1 MDVHKRTEAPILEN
15 RSLEVSGNEHHKNTT
30 KNTINPV
37 FDTKLFNKK
46 EILND
51 AKNLAKQSNNGLFI
65 SKSANDWMKEALAE
79 PVPEKL
85 FSELWL
91 EGEVCIL
98 YASSNVGKSILAVQI
113 ADSITKDI
121 PISGFKLE
129 AKKQA
134 VLYCDFELSKKQFQ
148 LRYTG
153 EFDDPYF
160 WDDSFKRI
168 ELNSDF
174 ENPGNIP
181 YEDFLNDS
189 IEKEII
195 NQGYKVIIIDNL
207 TYIKNNTEKAK
218 DALPLMQKLKSL
230 KNKYN
235 LSILIL
241 AHTPKRDETRPITM
255 NDLAGS
261 SHLMNFIDT
270 SFAIGRSSTDK
281 NVRYI
286 KQIKARSTEVIYDAE
301 NIITCMIEK
310 QSNFLQFVF
319 IGFGSEFQHLKQVTE
334 NEKDKRI
341 SEAINLKK
349 QGFLNIEIARKF
361 SVSEGAV
368 RKWLKKSIENEAPY

>member
-1 MDVHKRTEAPILEN
+1 MNDHNSTLSE
-15 RSLEVSGNEHHKNTT
+15 SLIRQNKGTPKN
-30 KNTINPV
+30 IIISPV
-37 FDTKLFNKK
+37 FDTKPFGKK

-51 AKNLAKQSNNGLFI
+51 AENLVKQANNGLFL
-65 SKSANDWMKEALAE
+65 SKSANDWMNEALAE
-79 PVPEKL
+79 PIPEML
-85 FSELWL
+85 FSELWR

-113 ADSITKDI
+113 ADSISKGVS
-121 PISGFKLE
+121 ISGFKLE

-134 VLYCDFELSKKQFQ
+134 VLYLDFELSKKQFQ

-153 EFDDPYF
+153 EFNDPYF
-160 WDDSFKRI
+160 WDGNFKRI
-168 ELNSDF
+168 ELNPDF

-189 IEKEII
+189 LEKEII
-195 NQGYKVIIIDNL
+195 NLGYKVIIIDNL

-218 DALPLMQKLKSL
+218 DALPLMQKLKGL

-241 AHTPKRDETRPITM
+241 AHTPKRDETRPLTM

-270 SFAIGRSSTDK
+270 SFAIGRSSNDK

-286 KQIKARSTEVIYDAE
+286 KQIKARSTEVVYDAE

-319 IGFGSEFQHLKQVTE
+319 LSFGSEYQHLKQVTE
-334 NEKDKRI
+334 NEKDTRI
-341 SEAINLKK
+341 SEAISLKK
-349 QGFLNIEIARKF
+349 QGLNNSEIARRF
-361 SVSEGAV
+361 EVSEGAV
-368 RKWLKKSIENEAPY
+368 RKWIKKSIDNEAPY